1 MMPSSIRWGARSD
14 AQIKVYSCCPQRHS
28 SPAQTAA
35 VVEVAVLA
43 ELALDAVVVAAAGVP
58 VTSGAAPAGQAAVG
72 ATAPAESQALG

>member
-1 MMPSSIRWGARSD
+1 MPGSIRWGARSD
-14 AQIKVYSCCPQRHS
+14 AQIKVYPCYPQRRP

-43 ELALDAVVVAAAGVP
+43 ELALEAVVAAAGVP

-72 ATAPAESQALG
+72 ATAPAESQLLG